1 MDTIRIIHNLQRSG
15 GTIISKS
22 VSAQKDIILLSEIH
36 PDGPKIMEKMGA
48 EPKYADPL
56 YQFQSFYKLFNS
68 DELKNIRETKLNFLE
83 KIKIIN
89 KKAKDQNKILII
101 RDWSFVD
108 YFGKP
113 FIEPTKK
120 NVLFEILSKDFEIK
134 NIFIIRDPL
143 ENYISCCRKLVFF
156 LKNYSF
162 NQFLA
167 SYESYIKSIPKGSH
181 INFEEFTENPENILR
196 KISLKLNFN
205 FDKEYLK
212 NMEHVKIT
220 GDKQA
225 YSSDNIIKIKKI
237 GNEILNEDQ
246 KEKINKNE
254 KYIEIKNILDRF
266 N

>member
-22 VSAQKDIILLSEIH
+22 VSAQKNIILLSEIH
-36 PDGPKIMEKMGA
+36 PEGPKIMEKMGA

-56 YQFQSFYKLFNS
+56 YQFQSFYKLFDFN
-68 DELKNIRETKLNFLE
+68 ELKNLKETKLNFLE
-83 KIKIIN
+83 KIKTIN
-89 KKAKDQNKILII
+89 KKVNDQNKILII

-120 NVLFEILSKDFEIK
+120 NILLDILSKDFEIK

-162 NQFLA
+162 DQFLE
-167 SYESYIKSIPKGSH
+167 SYKAYIKSIPRDNH
-181 INFEEFTENPENILR
+181 IKFEEFTENPEKTLE
-196 KISLKLNFN
+196 KISSKLNFD

-212 NMEHVKIT
+212 NMKNVKIT

-225 YSSDNIIKIKKI
+225 NSSDNIIKVKKI

-254 KYIEIKNILDRF
+254 KYIEIKNILDKF
-266 N
+266 I